1 MTFVVKDVE
10 HFVFLLY
17 YRVVVPEFLK
27 AVGAHVEP
35 FCKWLGTVTDD
46 ALEDAGL

>member
-1 MTFVVKDVE
+1 MSKDAE
-10 HFVFLLY
+10 LIIFELY
-17 YRVVVPEFLK
+17 HPVVVPEFLK